1 MNLITHIIE
10 PRRLYLDWQ
19 GPEGG
24 DRSRR
29 IVGEFVRTNH
39 DVELRYLT
47 QSEDFKK
54 AVQIGFLGY
63 PAFPKFERIYKEGVI
78 ETFMLRL
85 PPRER
90 PDFDKYLESL
100 RISPS
105 ARISDFALL
114 GYSGARLP
122 SDWFSIVHPFDEV
135 ESPCELVTEVAGFRY
150 YDGVNMELGVGTN
163 VSIRPEPDNPFDPLA
178 IMVLANDRKIGYVGR
193 GLLNTFHRW
202 LNTESEITA
211 VIEKINGRPDRPS
224 IMLYIA
230 VVPQGQVEHA
240 FAS

>member
-29 IVGEFVRTNH
+29 IVAEFVRTNH

-54 AVQIGFLGY
+54 AVHIGFLGY

-85 PPRER
+85 TPRER
-90 PDFDKYLESL
+90 SDFNKYLESF
-100 RISPS
+100 RISTV
-105 ARISDFALL
+105 AQISDFALL
-114 GYSGARLP
+114 GYTGAKLP
-122 SDWFSIVHPFDEV
+122 SDGFSIVHPFDDV
-135 ESPCELVTEVAGFRY
+135 DDPCELLTEVAGFRY
-150 YDGVNMELGVGTN
+150 YEGMNMQLSVGISATLQKEPNNPYDSQAIAVIVNGT
-163 VSIRPEPDNPFDPLA
+163 
-178 IMVLANDRKIGYVGR
+178 KIGYIGR